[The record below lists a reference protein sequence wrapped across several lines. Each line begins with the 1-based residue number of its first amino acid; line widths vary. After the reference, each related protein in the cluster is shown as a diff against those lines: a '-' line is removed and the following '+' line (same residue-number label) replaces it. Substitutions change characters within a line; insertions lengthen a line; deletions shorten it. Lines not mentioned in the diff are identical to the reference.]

1 MNRKYMKK
9 IATLFSLLFVAILA
23 SAQPKQTYLSDFK
36 KGQTATYEFFF
47 TESFQ
52 RNSDG
57 TMVEGVELHSWY
69 NFNYMTELTQYI
81 SSGDTISNKFSLTM
95 IEATPYAYIMD
106 MKIIDIGLPKSII
119 GHNDSKDFLE
129 IIDILKGLNF
139 RLMFSKQMSNWKAI
153 NTTEIYK
160 NFITEARKSGKSFMQ
175 DELTKS
181 DEELIADMQEGKMF
195 NTFTQIFLPGLNTF
209 TSAYR
214 IRYNEGHHEEGE
226 LKENEVSFHYV
237 SDAKKGKG
245 KEFTFNGNVTSM
257 SSKYDTYQSYDKAE
271 SDTIADDSVDTVAV
285 IDYKPKLCK
294 EQNLIEVKMNK
305 DSWLEVYENK
315 TITNYPSG
323 IGTIYEVI
331 RRRNN

>member
-1 MNRKYMKK
+1 MKK

-36 KGQTATYEFFF
+36 KGQTATYECFF
-47 TESFQ
+47 TKSFQ

-57 TMVEGVELHSWY
+57 TMVEGVGLYSSRSGV
-69 NFNYMTELTQYI
+69 YMTEMIQLIT
-81 SSGDTISNKFSLTM
+81 SGDTISNKFSLKVL
-95 IEATPYAYIMD
+95 EATPYAYIME
-106 MKIIDIGLPKSII
+106 MKIIDIGLPKSIMK
-119 GHNDSKDFLE
+119 GDDAKELLE
-129 IIDILKGLNF
+129 IINIIRSMKF
-139 RLMFSKQMSNWKAI
+139 RLIFSKQMNDWNFA
-153 NTTEIYK
+153 NTAELYK
-160 NFITEARKSGKSFMQ
+160 SFITEARKNKNSFIAK
-175 DELTKS
+175 EKKIS
-181 DEELIADMQEGKMF
+181 DEELIAEMQEMSAINF
-195 NTFTQIFLPGLNTF
+195 FTQIFMPGIKAF
-209 TSAYR
+209 SDAYR
-214 IRYNEGHHEEGE
+214 LRYHNGHHEEGE

-245 KEFTFNGNVTSM
+245 KEFTFNGNVTFM